1 MTAASPPG
9 RKGAIAP
16 LAAAA
21 LAALAALALL
31 SGCSDEMG
39 APSFLSKGGSGSG
52 QMFFTPPEEDIVE
65 DEATGLKIAKNAI
78 NVHFSP
84 KLDEASIKKIISSVN
99 GEVVGYDKS
108 VNLYQLRFPGKSLE
122 EVDKIRMRLL
132 AEYKEVEA
140 ASRLAVSAHKNPYY
154 AR

>member
-1 MTAASPPG
+1 MTKPPVS
-9 RKGAIAP
+9 RAGAIAVIAI
-16 LAAAA
+16 AAAI
-21 LAALAALALL
+21 L
-31 SGCSDEMG
+31 SGCSEEMG

-52 QMFFTPPEEDIVE
+52 QKFFTPPEEDIVE

-84 KLDEASIKKIISSVN
+84 KLDEASIKKIISSIN
-99 GEVVGYDKS
+99 GEIVGYDKS
-108 VNLYQLRFPGKSLE
+108 ANLYQLRFPGKSLE

-132 AEYKEVEA
+132 AEHKEVEA

-154 AR
+154 AK